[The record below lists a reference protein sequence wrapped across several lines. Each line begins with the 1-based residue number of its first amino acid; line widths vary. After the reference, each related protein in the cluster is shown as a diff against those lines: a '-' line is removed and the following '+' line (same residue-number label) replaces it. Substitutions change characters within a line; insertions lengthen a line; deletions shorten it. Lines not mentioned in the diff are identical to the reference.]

1 MSKWM
6 EMFCQ
11 DENNQAAESL
21 ANVHQRL
28 FLQSPSLNWSLGGGM
43 WTGYTTCF
51 YGPEGSGKSLISHL
65 GAAAAQK
72 VDPDAIS
79 CIISTEHRPPNIKK
93 LAALGVDPKRL
104 MIRQVNTIHDVFDWI
119 SSTESNF
126 TNSNGKKGAP
136 GLSYMLAEGAPINYM
151 VIDSIKGL
159 RGPKELGSK
168 SAEDHIMG
176 DISFFLNPAL
186 RQILP
191 VIRHNNICTA
201 FVQQVN
207 MNMDQNEVKYQN
219 IKYTVPS
226 GQALKHFCETMC
238 LVERLN
244 TKAHKV
250 LSEELSL
257 IRDIPIT
264 EGHTIRVK
272 IQKANLDYPFREAE
286 FRINYNKGI
295 VDTGLEVAKLGIG
308 LDVIKHPL
316 NDKGKPINA
325 QWYAPSVFG
334 PDRKWIG
341 FDKFVRELEG
351 SPELQRELMGHI
363 YSLDNPVQTELT
375 EREPAPEA
383 SAEA

>member
-6 EMFCQ
+6 EMFCK
-11 DENNQAAESL
+11 DEKNQMAEAL
-21 ANVHQRL
+21 ANVHQRY
-28 FLQSPSLNWSLGGGM
+28 FLQSPSLNWALGGGL

-72 VDPDAIS
+72 VNPDAIS
-79 CIISTEHRPPNIKK
+79 VIVSTEHRPPNIKK

-119 SSTESNF
+119 SSRDSSF
-126 TNSNGKKGAP
+126 VNSDGKKGGP
-136 GLSYMLAEGAPINYM
+136 GLSYMLEQGAPINYL

-176 DISFFLNPAL
+176 DLSFFLNPAL

-191 VIRHNNICTA
+191 VIRGYNICTV

-207 MNMDQNEVKYQN
+207 MNMDANEVKYQN
-219 IKYTVPS
+219 IKYTIPS
-226 GQALKHFCETMC
+226 GQALKHFCETMA

-244 TKAHKV
+244 TKSHK
-250 LSEELSL
+250 LMDDDMKL
-257 IRDIPIT
+257 IRDIAVT
-264 EGHTIRVK
+264 AGHTIRIK
-272 IQKANLDYPFREAE
+272 IQKANLDFPFREAE

-295 VDTGLEVAKLGIG
+295 VDTGLEIAKLAAGMN
-308 LDVIKHPL
+308 VISHPIS
-316 NDKGKPINA
+316 DKTGKPIAA
-325 QWYAPSVFG
+325 QWYMPEIFG
-334 PDRKWIG
+334 DKKWVG
-341 FDKFVRELEG
+341 FDNLVKEMEE
-351 SPELQRELMGHI
+351 SPELQRKVMSHI
-363 YSLDNPVQTELT
+363 YSLDNPPQSEEIDRQDL
-375 EREPAPEA
+375 
-383 SAEA
+383 SAETEA